1 MQYGAVVLR
10 LVVVLVV
17 VLVILALAATLLR
30 AAATA
35 FRRRDA
41 RPARRAASAGGHEW
55 DSRRD
60 QLSRQ
65 LKGVSRPPED
75 RDGMLRFLD
84 THEGVEAYVEPR
96 TMMHPLSAVLIDADG
111 ASRRFELREDAY
123 LRELARTRGLRVYD
137 ATRVGYPERMRRRS
151 TRESEQGTEPP
162 NDRPG

>member
-1 MQYGAVVLR
+1 MQYGAVVIR

-17 VLVILALAATLLR
+17 VLVILALASTLVR

-35 FRRRDA
+35 FRRRDV
-41 RPARRAASAGGHEW
+41 RPARRTASAGGHEW
-55 DSRRD
+55 DRRRD

-65 LKGVSRPPED
+65 LKGVSGPPED

-96 TMMHPLSAVLIDADG
+96 TMMHPLSVVLIDVDG

-151 TRESEQGTEPP
+151 TREGEHGTDPP
-162 NDRPG
+162 NDRLG